1 MLTGLRRRSS
11 VICIVGVP
19 VFHVPARP
27 VLAVLAVDAPH
38 PASIDRSHIRR
49 IEARIP
55 LMTRGPARPAASPS
69 RYEQLHLT
77 VKYS

>member
-55 LMTRGPARPAASPS
+55 LMTPGASAAGGIAIAGRAAPLDS
-69 RYEQLHLT
+69 
-77 VKYS
+77 